1 MSNDRSEDESKAR
14 TAAQFATTHWSV
26 VLAAGDSASPD
37 SKEALEKLCRTYWY
51 PLYAYVRRC
60 GFKPED
66 AEDLTQDFFAVFLEK
81 GYLERADRVKGR
93 FRTFLLSS
101 MQNFLRNA
109 KERLATWKRGGR
121 LRFVSWDSAELE
133 ERYGAEL
140 RSDLSPEEVFEKR
153 WAATLLE
160 QVLDHLRKDF
170 DSSERA
176 PVFETLKD
184 YLWGDIA
191 TATQTEAAARL
202 GMKATAFRVAV
213 YRLRRRFRETLREEI
228 AHTVTDPA
236 EIDDEIRYL
245 IGILGE

>member
-1 MSNDRSEDESKAR
+1 MGLLNLGGILSRRSDVSGARYDSDTEEAFEQLVRDSYQMVYRLAYRMVRSK
-14 TAAQFATTHWSV
+14 S
-26 VLAAGDSASPD
+26 
-37 SKEALEKLCRTYWY
+37 
-51 PLYAYVRRC
+51 
-60 GFKPED
+60 D

-81 GYLERADRVKGR
+81 GYLERADRDKGR

-160 QVLDHLRKDF
+160 HVLDHLRKDF

-213 YRLRRRFRETLREEI
+213 YRLRRRFGETLREEI